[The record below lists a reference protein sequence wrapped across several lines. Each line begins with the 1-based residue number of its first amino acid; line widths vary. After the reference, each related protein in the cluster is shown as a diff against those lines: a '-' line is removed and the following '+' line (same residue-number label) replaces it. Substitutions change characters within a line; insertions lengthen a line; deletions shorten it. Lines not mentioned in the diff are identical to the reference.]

1 MNMHYQKNRE
11 LYERWS
17 LQLDQLQQMFQLD
30 QFLGPIGEKEVNEK
44 VEKRDREFQEMI
56 TIISHLLAYI

>member
-1 MNMHYQKNRE
+1 
-11 LYERWS
+11 
-17 LQLDQLQQMFQLD
+17 MFQLD